1 MKEPPY
7 KYMVRLPA
15 PMKDLIA
22 ESARHYRRSLNSDIV
37 ARLHYTFSGLGNRPP
52 GEGLEVPLHDQFE
65 TLFRRELS
73 ADEERLLKGFRRLP
87 EPKRQALLEL
97 LS

>member
-7 KYMVRLPA
+7 KYMVRLP
-15 PMKDLIA
+15 PSMRDLIA

-37 ARLHYTFSGLGNRPP
+37 ARLQYTFSGLRDTQEHPS
-52 GEGLEVPLHDQFE
+52 LAMPLNDQFE

-73 ADEERLLKGFRRLP
+73 AEEELLLKAFRRLP
-87 EPKRQALLEL
+87 QDKRQALLAL
-97 LS
+97 LG